1 VNSAKRISTRSL
13 GATSTI
19 LPSTT
24 REPLLI
30 NGTDRQFRR
39 FVDNFVRL
47 SARLQTLR
55 AALAKGMGMT
65 PPQYNILMILARAN
79 APEGETMSGIAKRL
93 GVSLSFVVSQTRIL
107 DHLGLIKL
115 CRNPADQRSVLA
127 TVTQAGRKRIAR
139 VAPKIQQVN
148 DLLFSSLTRRELI
161 GMDRTISR
169 ILDGSEAATAALR
182 SGPRRGNSGG
192 GATSRGIS
200 LK

>member
-1 VNSAKRISTRSL
+1 VNSAKRISNRSL
-13 GATSTI
+13 GVTSTI
-19 LPSTT
+19 MPSTT

-65 PPQYNILMILARAN
+65 PPQYNILMILARAD

-107 DHLGLIKL
+107 DHLGLIEL

-161 GMDRTISR
+161 AMDRTISR
-169 ILDGSEAATAALR
+169 ILDGSEAATAVLR
-182 SGPRRGNSGG
+182 SGSRRGNSGG

>member
-1 VNSAKRISTRSL
+1 MNSAKRISNRSL

-30 NGTDRQFRR
+30 NGTDRQFRH

-47 SARLQTLR
+47 SARLQMLR
-55 AALAKGMGMT
+55 AALAKGMGLT
-65 PPQYNILMILARAN
+65 PPQYNILMILARAD

-107 DHLGLIKL
+107 DHLDLIEL
-115 CRNPADQRSVLA
+115 RRNPADQRSVLA

-161 GMDRTISR
+161 AMDRTISR

-182 SGPRRGNSGG
+182 SGPRRGNSG
-192 GATSRGIS
+192 AAQPRAASH
-200 LK
+200 

>member
-1 VNSAKRISTRSL
+1 VNSAKRISNRSL
-13 GATSTI
+13 GATSAI
-19 LPSTT
+19 LRSTT
-24 REPLLI
+24 RKPLLI

-47 SARLQTLR
+47 SARLQSLR

-79 APEGETMSGIAKRL
+79 APEGETMSSIAKRL

-107 DHLGLIKL
+107 DHLGLIEL

-161 GMDRTISR
+161 AMDRIISR

-182 SGPRRGNSGG
+182 SGSRRGNSGG
-192 GATSRGIS
+192 GAISRGVS
-200 LK
+200 LR

>member
-1 VNSAKRISTRSL
+1 MNSPKRISNRSL

-47 SARLQTLR
+47 SARLQMLR

-65 PPQYNILMILARAN
+65 PPQYNILMILARAD
-79 APEGETMSGIAKRL
+79 APEGETMSGISKRL

-107 DHLGLIKL
+107 DHLGLIEL

-127 TVTQAGRKRIAR
+127 TMTQAGRKRIAR

-161 GMDRTISR
+161 AMDRTISR
-169 ILDGSEAATAALR
+169 ILHGSEAATAALR
-182 SGPRRGNSGG
+182 PGSRRGYR
-192 GATSRGIS
+192 GAARPCAASH
-200 LK
+200 